1 MPRKNDGRPDP
12 DALLALA
19 RKEEADGRKG
29 KLRLFFGAAPGVG
42 KTYSMLEAA
51 RAAQGEGRDVVV
63 GVVETHGR
71 AETEELL
78 SGLPVLPRQRIAYK
92 GHELAEF
99 DLDAALARRPSL
111 LLVDELA
118 HANAPGSRHAK
129 RWQDVR
135 ELLAAGIDVYTT
147 VNVQH
152 IESVNDVVAQIT
164 GVRVRETV
172 PDTVLEEADAIV
184 LVDLPVEDLLRR
196 LREGKVYV
204 PERAEWAAEHF
215 FRSGNLFALREL
227 ALRFTAERISAEV
240 LVYRNGHAI
249 EATWPTA
256 ERLLVCVGPSP
267 SSAKLIRAAK
277 RASAARHVHWI
288 AAFVESPRLSDAQ
301 RQSAAE
307 NLRLAEKLGAE
318 TATIAGPRVSEEI
331 VALARAKNVSTIII
345 GKPVRPRWK
354 DFLLGSPV
362 DDLIR
367 TSGEIDVHVIRGDF
381 GGEAERITVRAKRQA
396 SWRPYAASCGI
407 WAAATAVSFAVF
419 PAFQISNLI
428 MVYLLGVVVA
438 AMTCGRGPSLLAA
451 VASVLAFDFFFV
463 PPRFTF
469 AVSDT
474 QYVVTFLIMLGVALA
489 ISRLTTRMRDHAA
502 LARDLERRA
511 GLMLALSQRLAEA
524 RGVEVVAQTAGR
536 AVTELLDCDATVL
549 APDAN
554 GNLQAPGKAGA
565 AFLDAKGL
573 GAAQWAFANG
583 HAAGLGTD
591 TLPDVAALFLPLS
604 GRDRVMG
611 VLAAAPASP
620 REFLPEQMR
629 ILDSFARQVGLAL
642 EVERLQESTRQAQ
655 LESEAERLKASLL
668 SAVTHDL
675 QTPLAAISGSAE
687 SLLLPDAANDPRT
700 HDMLA
705 QNIRDE
711 AARLSRLLDNLLR
724 LTRLESGAVRLRKEP
739 TPLEEIVGTAL
750 SRMEKSLAERPVTIS
765 LPEDL
770 PMPPLDGLLMEQ
782 LLVNLLENV
791 AKYAP
796 AGSPVQIA
804 AHRAGEAV
812 ELIVADRGP
821 GIPPEALER
830 VFEIFYRG
838 PGEKHPRGY
847 GLGLAICRAVAVAH
861 GGNIRAEN
869 RPKGGARFIVTLPLE
884 AARQGSASHGP
895 DADNDPGH
903 RG

>member
-1 MPRKNDGRPDP
+1 MGMDNDGRPDP

-19 RKEEADGRKG
+19 RKEDADTRTG

-51 RAAQGEGRDVVV
+51 QAARGEGLDVVV

-71 AETEELL
+71 TETGDLL
-78 SGLPVLPRQRIAYK
+78 SGLAVLPRRRIAYK

-99 DLDAALARRPSL
+99 DLDAALARRPGL

-118 HANAPGSRHAK
+118 HTNAPGSRHAK

-147 VNVQH
+147 LNVQH
-152 IESVNDVVAQIT
+152 IESINDVVAQIT

-240 LVYRNGHAI
+240 LVYRKGHAI

-267 SSAKLIRAAK
+267 TSAKLIRAAK
-277 RASAARHVHWI
+277 RASAARHVPWI

-331 VALARAKNVSTIII
+331 VALARSKNVSTIII

-362 DDLIR
+362 DELVR
-367 TSGEIDVHVIRGDF
+367 KSGEIDVHVIRGDV
-381 GGEAERITVRAKRQA
+381 GGEAERITAQPRRPV
-396 SWRPYAASCGI
+396 SWRPYAAGCGI
-407 WAAATAVSFAVF
+407 WLAATVVSFAMF
-419 PAFQISNLI
+419 PDFQLSNLI

-438 AMTCGRGPSLLAA
+438 AMTCGRGPSLLTA

-474 QYVVTFLIMLGVALA
+474 QYVVTFAIMLGVALV

-524 RGVEVVAQTAGR
+524 RGVDVAAQTAER
-536 AVTELLDCDATVL
+536 AVTELLDCDAAVL
-549 APDAN
+549 VPDAN
-554 GNLQAPGKAGA
+554 GSLRHSGKSFA

-573 GAAQWAFANG
+573 GAAQWVFENG
-583 HAAGLGTD
+583 HAAGRGTD
-591 TLPDVAALFLPLS
+591 TLPDVPALFLPLA

-611 VLAAAPASP
+611 VLVAAPASP
-620 REFLPEQMR
+620 KEIFPEQIR

-642 EVERLQESTRQAQ
+642 EVERLQESARLAQ

-687 SLLLPDAANDPRT
+687 SLLLPNAANDPHT

-724 LTRLESGAVRLRKEP
+724 LTRLESGTVRLRKEP
-739 TPLEEIVGTAL
+739 IPLEEIVGTAL
-750 SRMEKSLAERPVTIS
+750 SRMERSLGGRPVAIS

-791 AKYAP
+791 AKYTP
-796 AGSPVQIA
+796 AGSPVHIA
-804 AHRAGEAV
+804 AHKTGENV

-821 GIPPEALER
+821 GIPPDALER
-830 VFEIFYRG
+830 VFEIFYRA

-869 RPKGGARFIVTLPLE
+869 RPKGGTRFIVTLPLE
-884 AARQGSASHGP
+884 AAAPEHG
-895 DADNDPGH
+895 DHGANADNDSGH

>member
-1 MPRKNDGRPDP
+1 MAMDNDGRPDP

-19 RKEEADGRKG
+19 RKEETGVRNG
-29 KLRLFFGAAPGVG
+29 KLRIFFGAAPGVG

-51 RAAQGEGRDVVV
+51 RAALDEGLDVVA

-78 SGLPVLPRQRIAYK
+78 SGIAVLPRRRIDYK
-92 GHELAEF
+92 GHELSEF
-99 DLDAALARRPSL
+99 DLDAALARRPAL

-118 HANAPGSRHAK
+118 HTNAPGSRHAK

-135 ELLAAGIDVYTT
+135 ELLAVGIDVYTT

-152 IESVNDVVAQIT
+152 IESINDVVAQIT

-240 LVYRNGHAI
+240 LVYRKGHAI
-249 EATWPTA
+249 EATWPTS

-267 SSAKLIRAAK
+267 TSAKLIRTAT
-277 RASAARHVHWI
+277 RASAARHVPWI
-288 AAFVESPRLSDAQ
+288 AVFVESPRLSDTQ

-318 TATIAGPRVSEEI
+318 TATIAGLRVSEEI

-362 DDLIR
+362 DELIR
-367 TSGEIDVHVIRGDF
+367 KSGEIDVHVIRGDV
-381 GGEAERITVRAKRQA
+381 GGETERIVGEMAKPGI
-396 SWRPYAASCGI
+396 SWRPYAVSLAI
-407 WAAATAVSFAVF
+407 WAAATAVSFTMF
-419 PAFQISNLI
+419 PDFQLSNLI
-428 MVYLLGVVVA
+428 MVYLLGVVLA

-474 QYVVTFLIMLGVALA
+474 QYVVTFAIMLGVALV
-489 ISRLTTRMRDHAA
+489 ISRLTTRMRAHAA

-524 RGVEVVAQTAGR
+524 RGLDVVARTAGR
-536 AVTELLDCDATVL
+536 AVTELLNCDAAILV
-549 APDAN
+549 PDAN
-554 GNLQAPGKAGA
+554 GSLRHSGQSVA
-565 AFLDAKGL
+565 AFLDSKGL
-573 GAAQWAFANG
+573 GAAQWAYENG

-591 TLPDVAALFLPLS
+591 TLPDVPALFLPLS
-604 GRDRVMG
+604 GRDKVMG
-611 VLAAAPASP
+611 VLVTAPASP
-620 REFLPEQMR
+620 KEIFPEQIR

-642 EVERLQESTRQAQ
+642 EVERLQESARLAQ

-687 SLLLPDAANDPRT
+687 SLLLPNAVDDPHM

-739 TPLEEIVGTAL
+739 IPLEEIVGTAL
-750 SRMEKSLAERPVTIS
+750 SRMEKNLAERPVVIS

-791 AKYAP
+791 TKYTP
-796 AGSPVQIA
+796 AGSPVHIA
-804 AHRAGEAV
+804 AHKAEENI

-821 GIPPEALER
+821 GIPPDALER
-830 VFEIFYRG
+830 VFEIFYRA

-869 RPKGGARFIVTLPLE
+869 RPKGGTRFIVTLPLE
-884 AARQGSASHGP
+884 AATLEHAAHGAN
-895 DADNDPGH
+895 ADNDSGH
-903 RG
+903 

>member
-1 MPRKNDGRPDP
+1 MAMDNDGRPDP

-19 RKEEADGRKG
+19 RKEETDGHNG
-29 KLRLFFGAAPGVG
+29 KLRIFFGAAPGVG

-51 RAAQGEGRDVVV
+51 RAALDEGLDVVA

-71 AETEELL
+71 TETEELL
-78 SGLPVLPRQRIAYK
+78 SRIAVLPRQRIAYK
-92 GHELAEF
+92 GHELSEF
-99 DLDAALARRPSL
+99 DLDAALARRPAL

-118 HANAPGSRHAK
+118 HTNAPGSRHAK

-240 LVYRNGHAI
+240 LVYRKGHAI

-267 SSAKLIRAAK
+267 TSAKLIRTAK
-277 RASAARHVHWI
+277 RASAARHVSWI
-288 AAFVESPRLSDAQ
+288 AAFVESPRLSDVQ

-318 TATIAGPRVSEEI
+318 VATIAGPRVSEEI
-331 VALARAKNVSTIII
+331 VALARSKNVSTIII

-362 DDLIR
+362 DELIR
-367 TSGEIDVHVIRGDF
+367 KSGEIDVHVIRGDI
-381 GGEAERITVRAKRQA
+381 GGETERIVGGMANPRI
-396 SWRPYAASCGI
+396 SWRPYVASLAI
-407 WAAATAVSFAVF
+407 WAAATAVSFAMF
-419 PAFQISNLI
+419 PNFQLSNLI

-438 AMTCGRGPSLLAA
+438 AMTCGRGPSLLTV

-474 QYVVTFLIMLGVALA
+474 QYVVTFAIMLGVALV
-489 ISRLTTRMRDHAA
+489 ISRLTTRMRDHAT

-511 GLMLALSQRLAEA
+511 GLMLALSQRLTEA
-524 RGVEVVAQTAGR
+524 RGLDVVADTAGR
-536 AVTELLDCDATVL
+536 SVAELLACDATVL
-549 APDAN
+549 VPDA
-554 GNLQAPGKAGA
+554 GGGLRQARNHSP
-565 AFLDAKGL
+565 AFLDAKGY
-573 GAAQWAFANG
+573 GAAHWVFENG
-583 HAAGLGTD
+583 HAAGRGTD
-591 TLPDVAALFLPLS
+591 TLPDVQALFLPLT
-604 GRDRVMG
+604 GRDKVMG
-611 VLAAAPASP
+611 VLVAAPASP
-620 REFLPEQMR
+620 KEFFPEQIR
-629 ILDSFARQVGLAL
+629 ILDSFAQQVGLTL
-642 EVERLQESTRQAQ
+642 EVERLQESAKLAQ

-687 SLLLPDAANDPRT
+687 SLLLANAAMDQET
-700 HDMLA
+700 HAMLA
-705 QNIRDE
+705 RNIRDE
-711 AARLSRLLDNLLR
+711 AERLSRLLNNLLR
-724 LTRLESGAVRLRKEP
+724 LTRLESGTVRLRKEP
-739 TPLEEIVGTAL
+739 IPLEEIVGTAL
-750 SRMEKSLAERPVTIS
+750 SRMEKSLGERPVTIS

-791 AKYAP
+791 AKYTP
-796 AGSPVQIA
+796 AGSPVHIA
-804 AHRAGEAV
+804 GHKVGEDV

-821 GIPPEALER
+821 GIPPDSLKR
-830 VFEIFYRG
+830 IFDIFYRA

-847 GLGLAICRAVAVAH
+847 GLGLAICRAVAMAH

-869 RPKGGARFIVTLPLE
+869 RPKGGTRFIVTLPLE
-884 AARQGSASHGP
+884 AAAHGSTSHGP
-895 DADNDPGH
+895 DAGNNPGH
-903 RG
+903 